1 MAKGSHLTY
10 RISFLLSCFSSLG
23 YFFHS
28 PTQLPAARGAR
39 KRREGHRRR
48 IVFLWPRGQRRYPH
62 VELEWYYHRS
72 RTRTYISLHF
82 RIQSNSPQPTHART
96 HARTFAQSHC
106 TSSSSLSVCLSL
118 STTWTIENAPMKQT
132 KNNACRA
139 RLLQTVHENRIYSL
153 SIICGENYPD
163 RPPTIQF
170 ISRVNLPFVSQ
181 TDGKVDPAKLPVLCN
196 WTRSSSIETVLVEIR
211 RSVQPHP
218 SLLPFTYPEQYFYFL
233 RFSSVSEMASFNNR
247 KLPQPPEG
255 STFF

>member
-82 RIQSNSPQPTHART
+82 RIQSNSPQPTHAHT
-96 HARTFAQSHC
+96 HC

-118 STTWTIENAPMKQT
+118 STTWTIENAPMKQ
-132 KNNACRA
+132 KKKQ
-139 RLLQTVHENRIYSL
+139 RLSRTAIADRTRE
-153 SIICGENYPD
+153 PD
-163 RPPTIQF
+163 LLAQYYLWRE
-170 ISRVNLPFVSQ
+170 LP
-181 TDGKVDPAKLPVLCN
+181 
-196 WTRSSSIETVLVEIR
+196 R
-211 RSVQPHP
+211 
-218 SLLPFTYPEQYFYFL
+218 
-233 RFSSVSEMASFNNR
+233 
-247 KLPQPPEG
+247 
-255 STFF
+255 

>member
-1 MAKGSHLTY
+1 MSNWNGTIIGPGHVRTS
-10 RISFLLSCFSSLG
+10 LSTF
-23 YFFHS
+23 
-28 PTQLPAARGAR
+28 
-39 KRREGHRRR
+39 
-48 IVFLWPRGQRRYPH
+48 V
-62 VELEWYYHRS
+62 
-72 RTRTYISLHF
+72 
-82 RIQSNSPQPTHART
+82 SNPIPLNPLTHART
-96 HARTFAQSHC
+96 HAHTHC

-118 STTWTIENAPMKQT
+118 STTRTIENAPMKQT

-211 RSVQPHP
+211 RSVHPHP
-218 SLLPFTYPEQYFYFL
+218 SLLPFTYLEQYFYFCVSLFLLARWRRLIIANSHNLPRAL
-233 RFSSVSEMASFNNR
+233 RSS
-247 KLPQPPEG
+247 K
-255 STFF
+255 